1 VTLKDN
7 SDEPGRVIA
16 EFFKNSGV
24 GLATIDRQLRYKTV
38 NPYLAASHGAAV
50 ESHVGKHLEVIVG
63 ELGLR
68 IGSLIERVFSTNT
81 PELNWRINGVIPTTV
96 QERHWIGSYFP
107 VADSD
112 GTVKQ
117 VAAVVVDLDLPASFH
132 LTQPNRD
139 HQILRSWKDI
149 ARYLG
154 TCVKTV
160 QRWENKSSFPIRRV
174 SEKQKGAAV
183 FALSDEVDDWLR
195 GHSLNIK
202 TKS

>member
-1 VTLKDN
+1 VTLRDN
-7 SDEPGRVIA
+7 SGESRRIIA

-24 GLATIDRQLRYKTV
+24 GLATIDRQLRFKMV
-38 NPYLAASHGAAV
+38 NPYLAASNAASV
-50 ESHVGKHLEVIVG
+50 ECHLGKHLEDIVG
-63 ELGLR
+63 ESGAQ
-68 IGSLIERVFSTNT
+68 ISSLVERVFSTNT
-81 PELNWRINGVIPTTV
+81 PELNWRISGVIPTTA
-96 QERHWIGSYFP
+96 QEKHWIGSYFP
-107 VADSD
+107 VVDSD

-117 VAAVVVDLDLPASFH
+117 VAAVVVDLDFPVSLH
-132 LTQPNRD
+132 LSQSNSD

-160 QRWENKSSFPIRRV
+160 QRWENKGSLPIRRV

-195 GHSLNIK
+195 GRSSN
-202 TKS
+202 

>member
-1 VTLKDN
+1 VTSRDN
-7 SDEPGRVIA
+7 SDEAGRVIA

-24 GLATIDRQLRYKTV
+24 GLATIDRQLRYKMV

-50 ESHVGKHLEVIVG
+50 ESHVGKHLEAIVG
-63 ELGLR
+63 ELSLQ
-68 IGSLIERVFSTNT
+68 IGALIERVFSTNT
-81 PELNWRINGVIPTTV
+81 PELNWRINGVIPTTA
-96 QERHWIGSYFP
+96 QEKHWIGSYFP

-117 VAAVVVDLDLPASFH
+117 VAAVVVDLDLPASVH
-132 LTQPNRD
+132 LTQPNSDNR
-139 HQILRSWKDI
+139 ILRSWKDI

-160 QRWENKSSFPIRRV
+160 QRWENKSSFPVHRV

-183 FALSDEVDDWLR
+183 FALSDEVDHWLR
-195 GHSLNIK
+195 GRSFNFK
-202 TKS
+202 TKL